1 MVLDELSKRYF
12 KLATK
17 NKKSESPSRITC
29 NCVVCGDKKNRLSLS
44 AVNDEVGVC
53 RCFNAGCTLNDNALP
68 LPAFLKLVDNTL
80 YERYRREKFNR
91 TLGKDA
97 GLNNLLKEE
106 KSNLNNLLEGNPKKE
121 KQKEKQLDIDIPSI
135 FQGLIKLT
143 DSQRAVEYVKGRG
156 ISEDIY
162 KNWYFSREKFI
173 NILDKNYFVL
183 NSIFIPIIQN
193 NKLSGFY
200 TRGIEE
206 KRFSTILFPNKEK
219 YWSNDFRLGS
229 EQYYIFEG
237 IFDALSSGLDH
248 VIAMLSADLSDDVL
262 FDLIDPVFVLD
273 NDETGKLKALKYV
286 QEGFKVFIWPNDIY
300 EKDMNEL
307 LRRMPREDIRNMI
320 EGNIFKGFDA
330 QIKLKMKRI

>member
-29 NCVVCGDKKNRLSLS
+29 NCVVCEDKKNRLSLS

-97 GLNNLLKEE
+97 SLNGLLKEE
-106 KSNLNNLLEGNPKKE
+106 KSDLNNLLEDKPKEKKE
-121 KQKEKQLDIDIPSI
+121 EKKLDIDIPSI
-135 FQGLIKLT
+135 FQGLINLT
-143 DSQRAVEYVKGRG
+143 DSQKAIEYVKGRG

-162 KNWYFSREKFI
+162 KNWYFSKEKFI

-219 YWSNDFRLGS
+219 YWSNDFKLEGS
-229 EQYYIFEG
+229 QYYIFEG
-237 IFDALSSGLDH
+237 IFDALSSGLEH
-248 VIAMLSADLSDDVL
+248 VIAMLSADLSDDVIS
-262 FDLIDPVFVLD
+262 DLVDPVFVLD
-273 NDETGKLKALKYV
+273 NDETGKLKSLKYV
-286 QEGFKVFIWPNDIY
+286 QEGFKVFIWPKDIY

-307 LRRMPREDIRNMI
+307 LKRMSREDIKDMI
-320 EGNIFKGFDA
+320 ESNIFKGFDA